1 MKAYRFETK
10 VSKNGAVNLPII
22 PDFHNMVVEVI
33 ILPKKE
39 NYELKTSGKEFIA
52 KWAGFLENDNKDDF
66 KYNYLIE
73 KYK

>member
-10 VSKNGAVNLPII
+10 VSKNGEVNLPFI
-22 PDFHNMVVEVI
+22 PDFHNMDVEVI
-33 ILPKKE
+33 ILPKRE
-39 NYELKTSGKEFIA
+39 SFEIKTSGKEFIS
-52 KWAGFLENDNKDDF
+52 KWAGFLENDNREDS

>member
-10 VSKNGAVNLPII
+10 VSKNGAVNLPFI
-22 PDFHNMVVEVI
+22 PDFHNMDVEVI
-33 ILPKKE
+33 ILPKRE
-39 NYELKTSGKEFIA
+39 SCEIKTSGKEFIA
-52 KWAGFLENDNKDDF
+52 KWAGFLENENREDS